1 MNIELDPSLLRAFVA
16 AVDMMS
22 FSKAASL
29 VHKSPATVSMQIAK
43 LEERLD
49 TVFFIRDTRNLRLTQ
64 SGEELLGYAQRML
77 RLQDEA
83 IEAIRR
89 PDLEGSVTIG
99 APDDYIG
106 NFLPPVLRRFGVL
119 FPKVELNVICT
130 QTPALMPMIQSGEI
144 DLAVITRTAGCVG
157 EIIRREPMVW
167 ISSKEK
173 EALERTPLPVAL
185 YEEGSEARIVTV
197 AALRGANIHYRAA
210 YSSFSHST
218 MLAIVEAGLAVAA
231 VVEMSAP
238 ANFQR
243 LGPSDGLPVVSALD
257 VMLIRSAGSNRA
269 PCDAI
274 AEAIMSSS

>member
-1 MNIELDPSLLRAFVA
+1 MRAFVA

-144 DLAVITRTAGCVG
+144 DLAVITRTGG
-157 EIIRREPMVW
+157 
-167 ISSKEK
+167 
-173 EALERTPLPVAL
+173 
-185 YEEGSEARIVTV
+185 
-197 AALRGANIHYRAA
+197 LRW
-210 YSSFSHST
+210 
-218 MLAIVEAGLAVAA
+218 
-231 VVEMSAP
+231 
-238 ANFQR
+238 
-243 LGPSDGLPVVSALD
+243 
-257 VMLIRSAGSNRA
+257 
-269 PCDAI
+269 
-274 AEAIMSSS
+274 

>member
-106 NFLPPVLRRFGVL
+106 NFFTAGSQTVRRA
-119 FPKVELNVICT
+119 FPKGRAECHLYADT
-130 QTPALMPMIQSGEI
+130 RI
-144 DLAVITRTAGCVG
+144 DADDPV
-157 EIIRREPMVW
+157 RRDRPCGDH
-167 ISSKEK
+167 
-173 EALERTPLPVAL
+173 AH
-185 YEEGSEARIVTV
+185 GG
-197 AALRGANIHYRAA
+197 LRW
-210 YSSFSHST
+210 
-218 MLAIVEAGLAVAA
+218 
-231 VVEMSAP
+231 
-238 ANFQR
+238 
-243 LGPSDGLPVVSALD
+243 
-257 VMLIRSAGSNRA
+257 
-269 PCDAI
+269 
-274 AEAIMSSS
+274 